1 MKKTRF
7 ILLLLVSFLF
17 TACSSEKSLGDKVKN
32 WDPYQYSVQ
41 HGDTLYSIAWR
52 YDLDF
57 KALAQWNKIPHPF
70 TIFPGQRLKMK
81 GPEIIPAG
89 KTYLFGSLPKP
100 DNNLVRKPATVEK
113 VLDYSDPDN
122 VPKAPPLVASSG
134 YKKSSPTIS
143 KPSNKAQSRQKKSKQ
158 NVSVSSQSAKY
169 FTKGKLKWSWPIKG
183 KVISTYAAN
192 NHDRKGIDIKG
203 ISGQKIKSAGRG
215 VVVYSGGGLISY
227 GNLIIIKHNDRFL
240 SAYAHNKKLLVKEGT
255 AVKKGQTIAIIGK
268 KPNVTNLLH
277 FEIRK
282 DGKPVN
288 PLLYL
293 P

>member
-1 MKKTRF
+1 MIKTRF
-7 ILLLLVSFLF
+7 ILILLIGLF
-17 TACSSEKSLGDKVKN
+17 ISACSSEKSLREKVKN

-57 KALAQWNKIPHPF
+57 KMLAQWNKIPHPF

-81 GPEIIPAG
+81 GPEIVSSD
-89 KTYLFGSLPKP
+89 KNYLFGSVQKQ
-100 DNNLVRKPATVEK
+100 DKK
-113 VLDYSDPDN
+113 VSANVKAPDYSDPEN
-122 VPKAPPLVASSG
+122 IPQAPPLIKSPV
-134 YKKSSPTIS
+134 KKQTIS
-143 KPSNKAQSRQKKSKQ
+143 KASKYKNKTVVRQTKPKSTAP
-158 NVSVSSQSAKY
+158 VVDRTSKY
-169 FTKGKLKWSWPIKG
+169 LTKGKIKWSWPIKG
-183 KVISTYAAN
+183 KVLTTFAAN
-192 NHDRKGIDIKG
+192 NNNRKGIDIKG
-203 ISGQKIKSAGRG
+203 ITGQKIKSAGKG

-227 GNLIIIKHNDRFL
+227 GNLIIIKHSERFL

-255 AVKKGQTIAIIGK
+255 AVSKGQTIAIIGK

>member
-1 MKKTRF
+1 MKIRF
-7 ILLLLVSFLF
+7 ILLLFIGYWL
-17 TACSSEKSLGDKVKN
+17 TACSSEKSLRDKVKN

-57 KALAQWNKIPHPF
+57 NALAQWNKIPHPF

-81 GPEIIPAG
+81 GPDNTPAN
-89 KTYLFGSLPKP
+89 KTYLFGSVQKA
-100 DNNLVRKPATVEK
+100 DDNLVKNSVPDAA
-113 VLDYSDPDN
+113 LPDYSDPENIPQAPPVVSSLNYKKTNPDI
-122 VPKAPPLVASSG
+122 PKAINN
-134 YKKSSPTIS
+134 T
-143 KPSNKAQSRQKKSKQ
+143 QSRQKDSKQ
-158 NVSVSSQSAKY
+158 ESSVSSQASKY
-169 FTKGKLKWSWPIKG
+169 LTKGKIKWSWPIKG
-183 KVISTYAAN
+183 KVLSTFAAN
-192 NHDRKGIDIKG
+192 NNDRKGIDIKG
-203 ISGQKIKSAGRG
+203 FSGQKIKSAGKG

-240 SAYAHNKKLLVKEGT
+240 SAYAHNKTLLVKEGT

-268 KPNVTNLLH
+268 TPNVTNLLH

>member
-1 MKKTRF
+1 MTRLT
-7 ILLLLVSFLF
+7 LLLLFSLLL
-17 TACSSEKSLGDKVKN
+17 TACSSGKSLSEKVKN

-57 KALAQWNKIPHPF
+57 KALAQWNKIPQPF

-89 KTYLFGSLPKP
+89 KTYLFGNLKKSDKFPAP
-100 DNNLVRKPATVEK
+100 DEK
-113 VLDYSDPDN
+113 TPDYSDPEN
-122 VPKAPPLVASSG
+122 IPQAPPLVSSSG
-134 YKKSSPTIS
+134 YKSSPPKIK
-143 KPSNKAQSRQKKSKQ
+143 KPKGRKPARQIKPKSIATKTSRSSTFSGKAK
-158 NVSVSSQSAKY
+158 VY
-169 FTKGKLKWSWPIKG
+169 WSWPIKG
-183 KVISTYAAN
+183 KVITTYAAN
-192 NHDRKGIDIKG
+192 NNDRKGIDIKG
-203 ISGQKIKSAGRG
+203 VPGQKIKSAGRG
-215 VVVYSGGGLISY
+215 IVVYSGGGLISY